1 MADDNNR
8 FGLGKL
14 RKGIS
19 KRAEELVGMENEPD
33 AKSFDSQGTI
43 ANRPF
48 TVESEDFDRTEAPKD
63 DMRQYWRQYETTP
76 MVRKPVS
83 TFASQVIEP
92 GYYVEAEHLSDD
104 ELRELEQWLET
115 CAILEGE
122 LGKDWRNLAKKAVV
136 QREVRG
142 TVLVEKVPAKQDPDK
157 IAGFKFLNPETIEVV
172 TRPNQSILLAPDDVN
187 VYEDA
192 PTTEDGEAAAYLQ
205 DISETGQT
213 RWGEPIEDR
222 YRGENK
228 IVFTRDEIIKFTRDA
243 DVGEVFG
250 TSRLE
255 AVSERIEG
263 LKQKLSDNDEAI
275 ASKAYPLWL
284 FMFGEPDAPWERDD
298 IRSFMKAHE
307 MENFHPGMKQG
318 VRGDVSVETI
328 SGEVAE
334 ISEYLQFDIDYIISA
349 MPMPKYALGGFAE
362 SVGQIAGI
370 AQQQDV
376 QRQITEAR
384 RELETEF
391 NPVLQEKAEELGF
404 DDPEQVHLKIGKR
417 GEPEDRGNDNE
428 NIIRY
433 IGNDENDEED
443 FVRSTGQGNKL
454 PEDDED
460 SDNGSDSSESDS
472 SSGESSAP
480 DNPIESPDALSE
492 AVWDES
498 LDMAEL
504 NLADEKQTELADS
517 IYEALTYA
525 RDRALDS
532 VDAAYVDSSSN
543 ATRTFEQDAN
553 RATKRAMD
561 SVSIKRAARPLLTEE
576 LTEIQNEYNQSA
588 TSRFTNRQN
597 VSHFASN
604 IEMST
609 ADAMDEMMR
618 KMRVQLRRAVET
630 GDDFIQARSRLEQK
644 YSDSSLRARAELIAH
659 MELQRARESTKLQ
672 EFERNPEI
680 IGVRVANDDA
690 SSKVCES
697 LSGTEAYFSEGDLS
711 AQLSE
716 NTRDEFL
723 QKGFKPLPQAPPYH
737 FNCST
742 RLEPI
747 YAA

>member
-1 MADDNNR
+1 MADDNKSA
-8 FGLGKL
+8 FGLGRL

-63 DMRQYWRQYETTP
+63 DMRKYWRQYETTP
-76 MVRKPVS
+76 MIRKPIGS
-83 TFASQVIEP
+83 FASQVIEP
-92 GYYVEAEHLSDD
+92 GYYVEAEHLSD
-104 ELRELEQWLET
+104 EEIQELEQWLET

-122 LGKDWRNLAKKAVV
+122 LGKDWRNLAKKAIV

-142 TVLVEKVPAKQDPDK
+142 TVLVEKVPAKEDSDK
-157 IAGFKFLNPETIEVV
+157 LAGFKFLNPETIEVV
-172 TRPNQSILLAPDDVN
+172 TRPNQSILLAPEDDN

-192 PTTEDGEAAAYLQ
+192 PTTDDGEAAAYLQ

-213 RWGEPIEDR
+213 RWGQPIEDR
-222 YRGENK
+222 YNGENK
-228 IVFTRDEIIKFTRDA
+228 IAFTRDEIIKFTRDA

-255 AVSERIEG
+255 AVSDRIEG

-318 VRGDVSVETI
+318 VRGDVSVKTI

-334 ISEYLQFDIDYIISA
+334 IAEYLQFDIDYIISA

-362 SVGQIAGI
+362 SVGQIAGV

-384 RELETEF
+384 RELESEF
-391 NPVLQEKAEELGF
+391 NPVVREKAEELGF
-404 DDPEQVHLKIGKR
+404 ENPERVSLKIGKR
-417 GEPEDRGNDNE
+417 GEPEEQPNTNQ

-433 IGNDENDEED
+433 LG
-443 FVRSTGQGNKL
+443 K
-454 PEDDED
+454 DDSSGEPQN
-460 SDNGSDSSESDS
+460 SESPQNGSDSSESDS
-472 SSGESSAP
+472 EESEGDTV
-480 DNPIESPDALSE
+480 DNPIDSPDALAR

-498 LDMAEL
+498 MDVAEL
-504 NLADEKQTELADS
+504 NYEDERQEEIADA
-517 IYEALTYA
+517 IYDALTSA
-525 RDRALDS
+525 RDTAFES
-532 VDAAYVDSSSN
+532 VDAAYMDSRGH
-543 ATRTFEQDAN
+543 AARTFERDAN
-553 RATKRAMD
+553 RAVKRAMD
-561 SVSIKRAARPLLTEE
+561 SAKVARKSKAPLNDELAEVRAEYGVS
-576 LTEIQNEYNQSA
+576 QN
-588 TSRFTNRQN
+588 SRFTNEQN
-597 VSHFASN
+597 LSHYVSN
-604 IEMST
+604 VRMST
-609 ADAMDEMMR
+609 RDTLDEMMR

-630 GDDFIQARSRLEQK
+630 NDDFTQARSRLADK
-644 YSDSSLRARAELIAH
+644 YSDASLRARAELIAH
-659 MELQRARESTKLQ
+659 MELQRAREATKLQ

-680 IGVRVANDDA
+680 IGVRVVNDGA
-690 SSKVCES
+690 GSQVCSS
-697 LSGTEAYFSEGDLS
+697 LNGAEAYFEDGDLS

-716 NTRDEFL
+716 NTREEFL
-723 QKGFKPLPQAPPYH
+723 HQGFKPLPMAPPFH
-737 FNCST
+737 FRCTSS
-742 RLEPI
+742 LEPI
-747 YAA
+747 YRA